1 MNNNNFFESEDI
13 TGSFDTNDIEQ
24 NKALA
29 AVGYI
34 PVLFLVPLL
43 ASPQSGYAKFH
54 ANQGLI
60 LTLSAIVLFVAKEV
74 LCAIFGIIPLL
85 REFIPTIIETVI
97 SVAVVAYMVI
107 GIIYAAQGKAKKL
120 PIIGNLL
127 NIIH

>member
-1 MNNNNFFESEDI
+1 MDNNNLFESKDI

-24 NKALA
+24 NKILA

-43 ASPQSGYAKFH
+43 ASPQSAYAKFH

-60 LTLSAIVLFVAKEV
+60 LTLCTLVLGIAQAV
-74 LCAIFGIIPLL
+74 LCAIFGIMPIL
-85 REFIPTIIETVI
+85 RDFIPTIIQTVV
-97 SVAVVAYMVI
+97 SVAILAYMVI
-107 GIIYAAQGKAKKL
+107 GIIYAAQGRAKKL
-120 PIIGNLL
+120 PIIGELL

>member
-1 MNNNNFFESEDI
+1 MNNNNPFESEDM

-24 NKALA
+24 NKVLA

-43 ASPQSGYAKFH
+43 AAPQSQYAKFH

-60 LTLSAIVLFVAKEV
+60 LTIASIALGIARSV
-74 LCAIFGIIPLL
+74 LCAIFGIMPLFK
-85 REFIPTIIETVI
+85 EFVPTIISAVV
-97 SVAVVAYMVI
+97 SVAILAYMVI
-107 GIIYAAQGKAKKL
+107 GIITASQGKAKKL
-120 PIIGNLL
+120 PIIGGFL

>member
-1 MNNNNFFESEDI
+1 MSNNNLFESEDI

-24 NKALA
+24 NKVLA

-43 ASPQSGYAKFH
+43 AAPQSGYAKFH

-60 LTLSAIVLFVAKEV
+60 LTLTSLVLFVAREV
-74 LCAIFGIIPLL
+74 LCAIFGILPLL
-85 REFIPTIIETVI
+85 RDFIPTIISTVI
-97 SVAVVAYMVI
+97 SVAVIAYMVI
-107 GIIYAAQGKAKKL
+107 GIIYAAQGKAKRL
-120 PIIGNLL
+120 PIIGGLL